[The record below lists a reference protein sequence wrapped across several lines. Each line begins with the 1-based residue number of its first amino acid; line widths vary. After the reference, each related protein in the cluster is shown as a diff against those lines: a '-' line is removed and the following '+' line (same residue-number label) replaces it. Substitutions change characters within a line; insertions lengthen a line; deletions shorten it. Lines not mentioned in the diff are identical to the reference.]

1 MTSFTLL
8 VIELLLIWALYESYH
23 EKKVLEEEC
32 RDLRYENEE
41 LELEKFH
48 YKKEL
53 KEIENVVYMNNYGD
67 SKEASEFKTRKV
79 KEIIRQNKKSLDI
92 HSKSNI

>member
-8 VIELLLIWALYESYH
+8 VIELLLIWALYESYQ
-23 EKKVLEEEC
+23 EKKELEEES

-41 LELEKFH
+41 LKLEKFH

-53 KEIENVVYMNNYGD
+53 KDIEDIVYMNNYGD
-67 SKEASEFKTRKV
+67 SKDASEFKIRKV
-79 KEIIRQNKKSLDI
+79 KEIMKQNKKTLDSD
-92 HSKSNI
+92 HESKI